1 MYKVESAVLTELQVP
16 CVCFTATD
24 VSRQLLLPG
33 VHIRNCKNSLVY
45 GDRLTTEFRLVGFF
59 IYGNFPTY
67 VRVPFLKF
75 FRIRNLSE
83 SYLTPFPLY
92 TLSVMY
98 AFLQFQY
105 VCLKCYFCQGFSC
118 ETCRVK

>member
-33 VHIRNCKNSLVY
+33 VHTRNCKNRLVY

-59 IYGNFPTY
+59 YIQ
-67 VRVPFLKF
+67 KF
-75 FRIRNLSE
+75 SDLRKSSVSE
-83 SYLTPFPLY
+83 I
-92 TLSVMY
+92 
-98 AFLQFQY
+98 
-105 VCLKCYFCQGFSC
+105 CQNPKF
-118 ETCRVK
+118 K